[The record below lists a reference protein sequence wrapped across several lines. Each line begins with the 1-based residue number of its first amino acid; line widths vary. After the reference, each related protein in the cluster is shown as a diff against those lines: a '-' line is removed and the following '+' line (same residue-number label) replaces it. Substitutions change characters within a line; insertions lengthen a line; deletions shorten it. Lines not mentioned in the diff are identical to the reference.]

1 MRRAIPS
8 YVVNEIRRQF
18 PEETET
24 YTGFIPVEEDDDD
37 IPEYEEDWMIEAEA

>member
-8 YVVNEIRRQF
+8 CVVNEIRKQF

-24 YTGFIPVEEDDDD
+24 YMGFIPGEEDDDD

>member
-1 MRRAIPS
+1 M
-8 YVVNEIRRQF
+8 NEIRKQF

-24 YTGFIPVEEDDDD
+24 YTGFIPDEEDDGD